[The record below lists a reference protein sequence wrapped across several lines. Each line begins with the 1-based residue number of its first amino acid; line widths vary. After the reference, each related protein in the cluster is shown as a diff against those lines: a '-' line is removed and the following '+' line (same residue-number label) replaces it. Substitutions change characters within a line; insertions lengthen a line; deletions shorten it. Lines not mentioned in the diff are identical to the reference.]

1 MALGE
6 PSANLPKNLLIN
18 FKKKIEEQK
27 FGYTESIGTIELRKK
42 VSDHYKNNYD
52 ADISLEN
59 VAITTGASAGIFL
72 SLLCL
77 FEKGS
82 FIAITRPG
90 YPAYKNII
98 KALDLKVYYIDT
110 YVEKNFQLSPDV
122 VKDLPDNIKGIIISS
137 PSNPCGSIISDNAMF
152 SILKICKLKK
162 IKVISDEIYHRIEY
176 QNKKLNTAF
185 SFDTNSIVINS
196 FSKYFL
202 MTGYRLGWI
211 IGDKVFIN
219 QIRNLSMN
227 FYLSPSSISQYV
239 AKQVF
244 NYHDYFNSIVL
255 KYLDNRNYLISKLIS
270 MGISDIMVPEGAFYL
285 YVNISRVNN
294 DSYDFCKKMVN
305 DIGVTLAP
313 GIDFDDKRGKNYVR
327 FSYSCEKKELEESL
341 KLIKN
346 WL

>member
-1 MALGE
+1 M
-6 PSANLPKNLLIN
+6 
-18 FKKKIEEQK
+18 
-27 FGYTESIGTIELRKK
+27 
-42 VSDHYKNNYD
+42 
-52 ADISLEN
+52 
-59 VAITTGASAGIFL
+59 

-98 KALDLKVYYIDT
+98 KALDLRVYYIDT
-110 YVEKNFQLSPDV
+110 YVEKNFQLTPDV
-122 VKDLPDNIKGIIISS
+122 VKDLPNNIKGIIISS
-137 PSNPCGSIISDNAMF
+137 PSNPCGSIISDSEMF
-152 SILKICKLKK
+152 NILKICKLKK
-162 IKVISDEIYHRIEY
+162 IKVISDEIYHKIEY

-185 SFDTNSIVINS
+185 NFDTNSIVINS

-239 AKQVF
+239 AKKVF
-244 NYHDYFNSIVL
+244 NHYDYFDSIVL
-255 KYLDNRNYLISKLIS
+255 KYLENRNYLINKLQNL
-270 MGISDIMVPEGAFYL
+270 GLSDIIVPEGAFYL
-285 YVNISRVNN
+285 YVNISKVNN
-294 DSYDFCKKMVN
+294 NSYDFCKRMVD

-313 GIDFDDKRGKNYVR
+313 GIDFDDKNGNNYVR
-327 FSYSCEKKELEESL
+327 FSYSCEKMELEESI

>member
-6 PSANLPKNLLIN
+6 PSANLPKKLLLNL
-18 FKKKIEEQK
+18 KKKIEEEK
-27 FGYTESIGTIELRKK
+27 FGYTESIGTSELRKK
-42 VSDHYKNNYD
+42 ISNHYKKNYD

-59 VAITTGASAGIFL
+59 VAITSGASASIHM

-82 FIAITRPG
+82 LIAITRPG

-98 KALDLKVYYIDT
+98 KALDLRVFYIDT
-110 YVEKNFQLSPDV
+110 FKEDNFQLSTKLL
-122 VKDLPDNIKGIIISS
+122 KDLPDNIKGIIISS
-137 PSNPCGSIISDNAMF
+137 PSNPCGSIISNNEMLN
-152 SILKICKLKK
+152 ILNICKSKS
-162 IKVISDEIYHRIEY
+162 IKVISDEIYHKVEY

-185 SFDTNSIVINS
+185 NFDTNSIVINS

-211 IGDKVFIN
+211 IGDKDFIN
-219 QIRNLSMN
+219 RIRNLSMN

-239 AKQVF
+239 AEKVF
-244 NYHDYFNSIVL
+244 NYYDYFDSIVL
-255 KYLDNRNYLISKLIS
+255 KYLENRNYLISKLQSI
-270 MGISDIMVPEGAFYL
+270 GISDIIVPEGAFYL
-285 YVNISRVNN
+285 YVNISKVNN
-294 DSYDFCKKMVN
+294 NSYDFCKRMVN

-313 GIDFDDKRGKNYVR
+313 GIDFDDKRGNSYVR
-327 FSYSCEKKELEESL
+327 FSYACEKKELVESL
-341 KLIKN
+341 ELIKK

>member
-1 MALGE
+1 M
-6 PSANLPKNLLIN
+6 KN
-18 FKKKIEEQK
+18 KIEEQK

-42 VSDHYKNNYD
+42 VSDHYKKNYD
-52 ADISLEN
+52 TNISLEN
-59 VAITTGASAGIFL
+59 VAITSGASAGIFM

-77 FEKGS
+77 FKKGN

-110 YVEKNFQLSPDV
+110 YEDNNFQLTTKLV
-122 VKDLPDNIKGIIISS
+122 NDLPDNIKGIIVSS
-137 PSNPCGSIISDNAMF
+137 PSNPCGSIISDNEMF
-152 SILKICKLKK
+152 NILKICKSKS
-162 IKVISDEIYHRIEY
+162 IKVISDEIYHKVEY

-185 SFDTNSIVINS
+185 NFDTNSIVINS

-211 IGDKVFIN
+211 IGDKGFIN

-239 AKQVF
+239 AKKVF
-244 NYHDYFNSIVL
+244 NYYDYFDSIVL
-255 KYLDNRNYLISKLIS
+255 KYLENRNYLISKLKN
-270 MGISDIMVPEGAFYL
+270 MGIRDIIVPKGAFYL
-285 YVNISRVNN
+285 YVNISKVNN
-294 DSYDFCKKMVN
+294 DSYDFCRRMVN

-313 GIDFDDKRGKNYVR
+313 GIDFDDIHGKNYVR

-341 KLIKN
+341 KLINN